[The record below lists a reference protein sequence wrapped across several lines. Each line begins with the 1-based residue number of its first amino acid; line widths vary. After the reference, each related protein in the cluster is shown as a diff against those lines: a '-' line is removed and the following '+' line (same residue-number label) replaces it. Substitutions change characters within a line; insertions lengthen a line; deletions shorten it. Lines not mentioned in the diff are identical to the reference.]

1 MDPLQDYVN
10 VFTNIKLHA
19 ILLLIKQQYK
29 IYLSNYPINYSILK
43 SYFSITKCNYYRII
57 ISEP

>member
-1 MDPLQDYVN
+1 MNHLQDYVN

-29 IYLSNYPINYSILK
+29 VYPSNYPTNYSILK
-43 SYFSITKCNYYRII
+43 SYFSSTKCHYYRII